1 MIRRSPYAPCVATF
15 LACGVFLLS
24 LNTHGANP
32 LIFNDPVQ
40 STNGNYS
47 LGAYY
52 SGTTMDFLNVGTVN
66 GSAIDM
72 RVTVASPVGPYSYI
86 GLMPNVTMG
95 STIAGDLGFLHEAT
109 SAGFGGVDYTLTF
122 YQGGGVFAQ
131 TVVVPQLH
139 WIINDVD
146 GEAHQSETVTAYNAD
161 GLQSYQ
167 VGNASNQVTAAMSA
181 SSVLFTGPGANTNEN
196 DPTGAFVLTYANT
209 SAVTLSMRST
219 TSNSSSFPNTVYT
232 GLDGDL
238 SSNPTLTGF
247 GTAVLVPEPGGAILI
262 ALVGM
267 RLLMR
272 RRRVRATD

>member
-1 MIRRSPYAPCVATF
+1 MKSSHSNTPCYATLLV
-15 LACGVFLLS
+15 CGVFLLT
-24 LNTHGANP
+24 LNIHGANP
-32 LIFNDPVQ
+32 LIFDDPVQ

-47 LGAYY
+47 GLGAYY
-52 SGTTMDFLNVGTVN
+52 TGTTMDFLNVGTVN

-95 STIAGDLGFLHEAT
+95 TTIAGDLGFLHQAT
-109 SAGFGGVDYTLTF
+109 SAGTGGVDYTLTF
-122 YQGGGVFAQ
+122 YQGGGIFSQ

-146 GEAHQSETVTAYNAD
+146 GETHQTETVTAFNAD

-167 VGNASNQVTAAMSA
+167 VGNASNHVTAAMSA
-181 SSVLFTGPGANTNEN
+181 SSVLFTGPGSNTDEN

-209 SAVTLSMRST
+209 SAVTLSFRST
-219 TSNSSSFPNTVYT
+219 TGGFTFPNAVYT

-247 GTAVLVPEPGGAILI
+247 GTPVVVPEPSGAVLI
-262 ALVGM
+262 AIVGM
-267 RLLMR
+267 PLLR
-272 RRRVRATD
+272 RRRS

>member
-1 MIRRSPYAPCVATF
+1 MKSSHFNIRRFTTLLVCGAF
-15 LACGVFLLS
+15 LIA
-24 LNTHGANP
+24 LNIHGANP

-40 STNGNYS
+40 STNGNYTG

-86 GLMPNVTMG
+86 GLMPNVTLG
-95 STIAGDLGFLHEAT
+95 STIAGDLGFLHQAN
-109 SAGFGGVDYTLTF
+109 SAGTGGVDYTMTF
-122 YQGGGVFAQ
+122 YQGGGIFAQ

-146 GEAHQSETVTAYNAD
+146 GETHQTESVTAFNAD

-167 VGNASNQVTAAMSA
+167 VGNAGNHVTAATSA
-181 SSVLFTGPGANTNEN
+181 SSVSFTGPGANTNEN

-209 SAVTLSMRST
+209 SAVTLSFRST
-219 TSNSSSFPNTVYT
+219 TGGSTFPNAVYT

-247 GTAVLVPEPGGAILI
+247 GPPVTVPEPSGAFLI
-262 ALVGM
+262 AIVGLS
-267 RLLMR
+267 LLR
-272 RRRVRATD
+272 RRRA